1 MNGQDKMITLL
12 ISCPDQP
19 GIVASVSQFI
29 FEHQGNIFQSD
40 QHSTS
45 LHDGTFF
52 MRVSFT
58 EDSFTLSEAD
68 LVDAFRPIAD
78 ALHMNWSVH
87 YSRHR
92 KRVGIL
98 VSKFDHCLTD
108 LLWRW
113 KSGELALEIPFI
125 ISNHH
130 DLEPLARMYDIPYH
144 YFPVRKEQRKEDQM
158 RLLDFLQGKVDF
170 LVLARYMQIVEPF
183 IVREYA
189 HRIIN
194 IHHSFLPAFIGANP
208 YEKAFERGVKLIG
221 ATAHYVTDNLDEG
234 PIISQDV
241 IQCNHRDTVEDL
253 IRKGRDVERR
263 VLAEAVRL
271 HVEDRV
277 LVYNNKTIVF

>member
-1 MNGQDKMITLL
+1 MNVQDKMITLL

-45 LHDGTFF
+45 LHHGTFF

-58 EDSFTLSEAD
+58 EDSFTLSETD
-68 LVDAFRPIAD
+68 LVEAFRTIAD
-78 ALHMNWSVH
+78 ALRMNWSVH

-92 KRVGIL
+92 KRAGIL
-98 VSKFDHCLTD
+98 VSKLDHCLTD

-113 KSGELALEIPFI
+113 KSGELAMDIPFI
-125 ISNHH
+125 MSNHP
-130 DLEPLARMYDIPYH
+130 DLEPLAQMYAIPYYH
-144 YFPVRKEQRKEDQM
+144 FPVRKEQRKEDQM
-158 RLLDFLQGKVDF
+158 RMFDFMQGKVDF

-194 IHHSFLPAFIGANP
+194 IHHSFLPAFVGANP

-253 IRKGRDVERR
+253 VRKGRDVERR

-271 HVEDRV
+271 HIEDRV